1 MLVMPPGIA
10 GVILS
15 LHRCC
20 FVLSVL
26 GQQKESSTNRL
37 FSDSPGRFPHT
48 VLIQSWISCLSIHL
62 LSRFL
67 TMTPS
72 GKFSS
77 RRVFLLK
84 LTNDNFPPSSA
95 VHANMT
101 VCQVF
106 ISFPVVFMLTVLVPF
121 KQSL

>member
-1 MLVMPPGIA
+1 
-10 GVILS
+10 
-15 LHRCC
+15 
-20 FVLSVL
+20 
-26 GQQKESSTNRL
+26 
-37 FSDSPGRFPHT
+37 
-48 VLIQSWISCLSIHL
+48 
-62 LSRFL
+62 
-67 TMTPS
+67 MTPS

-121 KQSL
+121 MSVVVVYGMSKVSGILVNISQLQKRVVISFSLGDEEFLELSDFFLKVLG

>member
-37 FSDSPGRFPHT
+37 FSDSTGLDQTTDPRLYHL
-48 VLIQSWISCLSIHL
+48 VLDQLFVHPSPFSVSDDDTLWKI
-62 LSRFL
+62 FL
-67 TMTPS
+67 T
-72 GKFSS
+72 
-77 RRVFLLK
+77 
-84 LTNDNFPPSSA
+84 
-95 VHANMT
+95 
-101 VCQVF
+101 
-106 ISFPVVFMLTVLVPF
+106 
-121 KQSL
+121 